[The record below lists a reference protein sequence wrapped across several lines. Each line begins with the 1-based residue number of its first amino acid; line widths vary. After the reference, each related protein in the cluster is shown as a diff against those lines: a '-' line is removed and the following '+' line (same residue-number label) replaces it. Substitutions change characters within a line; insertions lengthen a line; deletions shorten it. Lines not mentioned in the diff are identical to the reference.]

1 LSGKGGFLN
10 YVTTSTC
17 RTSKL
22 LQWLNSQ
29 SASSRKEKSRGAT
42 LLSPPTTS
50 IERSNGNHIN
60 VGVNMNSEA
69 HILTYAEKFV
79 NGLSKGRASMP
90 AMPVHEWMMFMTLVR
105 EQIAEQKL
113 PIH

>member
-1 LSGKGGFLN
+1 
-10 YVTTSTC
+10 
-17 RTSKL
+17 
-22 LQWLNSQ
+22 
-29 SASSRKEKSRGAT
+29 
-42 LLSPPTTS
+42 
-50 IERSNGNHIN
+50 
-60 VGVNMNSEA
+60 MNSEA